1 MTLTDII
8 SKITQYAKK
17 VIVNDTTGTGDALSI
32 TGTTG
37 TGASIT
43 TTTGTALKLQ
53 QNSTNPLQGGTLEF
67 FKSGGGDMVFD
78 GANDGIFVF
87 ANTSTATTKA
97 TVFSGANVGI
107 NISAPTTSL
116 DVRGDINNAV
126 NNFVSSNLY
135 YDGSNWKYI
144 QNGIGGALKLADSAG
159 LISFIIAPN
168 NILGANAVAAPIF
181 PMVINPSGNVGIGT
195 ISPAKTLHVNGTVR
209 LQGLPT
215 FANNAAAIAGGLVA
229 DDVYKTNVAGEV
241 QLRIVI

>member
-67 FKSGGGDMVFD
+67 FKSGGGDMVFG

-87 ANTSTATTKA
+87 SNTSTAAIKA
-97 TVFSGANVGI
+97 TVFTGANLGI
-107 NISAPTTSL
+107 NEAAPQTPLHVGGTFTAGRQDSILEGGEIRLSRAIDNLPGWHIDVFGGGNSPFLRFCDGQTLTTR
-116 DVRGDINNAV
+116 VII
-126 NNFVSSNLY
+126 
-135 YDGSNWKYI
+135 DGAGGNC
-144 QNGIGGALKLADSAG
+144 GIGVTGIPSA
-159 LISFIIAPN
+159 
-168 NILGANAVAAPIF
+168 
-181 PMVINPSGNVGIGT
+181 
-195 ISPAKTLHVNGTVR
+195 KLHVNGSVR

-215 FANNAAAIAGGLVA
+215 FANNAAAIAGGLFA
-229 DDVYKTNVAGEV
+229 DDVYKTATGE
-241 QLRIVI
+241 LRIVV